1 MELLPA
7 GARAGVPQDHDCGRG
22 SAGLASGP
30 ALPEVGAPRLL
41 ADGVQ
46 LQITQLGIDGGV
58 LGAAGDRLL
67 HPLGLG
73 QGALP
78 RPHLHRVREVPER
91 RHVFLQLSPQ
101 FREPPRC
108 GRREATALT
117 GRGFG
122 GATGWRRRSRR
133 EFGPGRPPGG
143 GGSAW
148 LRPGGAPPAV
158 GGGKGNVQAR
168 WVGVDGTLIE

>member
-1 MELLPA
+1 MGYQLINVLGSYPLQLTQDVKRTWMDLLPA
-7 GARAGVPQDHDCGRG
+7 AARAGVPQYHDCGRG

-46 LQITQLGIDGGV
+46 LQITQLGLDGGV

-108 GRREATALT
+108 GRR
-117 GRGFG
+117 GSRGG
-122 GATGWRRRSRR
+122 RRRR
-133 EFGPGRPPGG
+133 
-143 GGSAW
+143 
-148 LRPGGAPPAV
+148 
-158 GGGKGNVQAR
+158 
-168 WVGVDGTLIE
+168 